1 MWRRRSKIFSVPEID
16 PIKRSISQVCK
27 FISGALL
34 ILAIVSV
41 SDVAAAAKSDSER
54 DSAKKPTAKVQ
65 DTNSAFELF
74 DSGRYLA
81 ALDRAK
87 ELAAAGQPEAHTLI
101 GKIYAEGL
109 GVGRNFTEA
118 ASWYLKGSE
127 LGDQHAQFA
136 LGVLL
141 IEGQGVKKN
150 PTLAAD
156 YFEAAAKQGHA
167 QAQYNLALIYIDG
180 RGRPENLKASAK
192 WLREAAKLGNPQAQ
206 YDLGTLYLLGQGVE
220 QDDKIAAEWIGKAA
234 ASGFVDAEVEFAIML
249 FKGRGTAKDTK
260 KAVQLLYSAALKGNV
275 IAQNRLARL
284 LFTGTAIKADMVEG
298 AKWHFLA
305 RENGI
310 SDFRLDAMLARLTP
324 EQRTAAVKA
333 AEEWRSL
340 NLLN

>member
-1 MWRRRSKIFSVPEID
+1 MWRRKSKIFLVPDNINTEM
-16 PIKRSISQVCK
+16 PASRFVISL
-27 FISGALL
+27 FATLL
-34 ILAIVSV
+34 ILITVIVS
-41 SDVAAAAKSDSER
+41 DLQAANKADTAKEAAKNAAS
-54 DSAKKPTAKVQ
+54 KLPN
-65 DTNSAFELF
+65 TNSAFELF

-81 ALDRAK
+81 ALERAK
-87 ELAAAGQPEAHTLI
+87 ELAAEGQPEAHTLI

-109 GVGRNFTEA
+109 GVGQNLTEA

-127 LGDQHAQFA
+127 LGDKHSQFA

-141 IEGQGVKKN
+141 VEGQGVKKN

-180 RGRPENLKASAK
+180 RGRPENLQISAN
-192 WLREAAKLGNPQAQ
+192 WLRKAAELGNPQAQ
-206 YDLGTLYLLGQGVE
+206 YDLGTLFLLGQGVV

-234 ASGFVDAEVEFAIML
+234 ESSFVDAEVEFAIML
-249 FKGRGTAKDTK
+249 FKGQGTEKDTK
-260 KAVQLLYSAALKGNV
+260 KAIQFLYSAALKGNV

-284 LFTGTAIKADMVEG
+284 LFTGTAIKADPVEG
-298 AKWHFLA
+298 AKWHLLA

-324 EQRTAAVKA
+324 EQRIAAVRA
-333 AEEWRSL
+333 AEEWQSL